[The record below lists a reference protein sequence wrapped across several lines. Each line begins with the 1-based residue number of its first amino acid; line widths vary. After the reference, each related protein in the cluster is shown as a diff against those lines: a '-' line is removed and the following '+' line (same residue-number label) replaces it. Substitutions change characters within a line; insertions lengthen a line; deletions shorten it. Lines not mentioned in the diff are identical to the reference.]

1 MWYIRHMATLDFNTD
16 DMKAWQQ
23 ALKRTPKALRLASAG
38 VLNNQ
43 AFALRS
49 FVMQSLERSMT
60 IRNKGVLRR
69 FTAVQKA
76 KPGPISGQVAHVGST
91 TDANFTGWRENET
104 GGRSDRAKII
114 LLMARGGNPSKQ
126 VAKTDRWTQENV
138 MTADKA
144 GIHGSPGNRTIG
156 LIAFLGRNGYKGVFE
171 LAGNQFSGGALYKI
185 KPGQFT
191 KRIGKG
197 GRLRTIPRFYK
208 VQEKGPHI
216 AVKANPWMQ
225 RAQEELLQGASFR
238 DEWMKALRWAMEC
251 AKG

>member
-1 MWYIRHMATLDFNTD
+1 MATLEFNTD
-16 DMKAWQQ
+16 DMKTWLKALKKTPQ
-23 ALKRTPKALRLASAG
+23 ALQAASAG
-38 VLNNQ
+38 VLNNR
-43 AFALRS
+43 AFALRELI
-49 FVMQSLERSMT
+49 MQSLASSMT

-104 GGRSDRAKII
+104 GGKSDRAKII

-144 GIHGSPGNRTIG
+144 GIHGTPGQRTIG

-171 LAGNQFSGGALYKI
+171 LAGNQFPGGRLYKI
-185 KPGQFT
+185 KPGEWT
-191 KRIGKG
+191 KRLGKY
-197 GRLRTIPRFYK
+197 GRMRTTPKFYK

-225 RAQEELLQGASFR
+225 RAQKELLQGQSFR
-238 DEWMKALRWAMEC
+238 DEWMKALKHAMER